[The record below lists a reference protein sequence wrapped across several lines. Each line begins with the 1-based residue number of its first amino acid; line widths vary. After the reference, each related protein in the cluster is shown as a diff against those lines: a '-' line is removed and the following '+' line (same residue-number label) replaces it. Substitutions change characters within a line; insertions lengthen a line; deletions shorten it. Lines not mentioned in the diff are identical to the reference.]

1 MVSAVALIWYPPCSS
16 FPEFPRLVAEP
27 PTAAMSSDENPDWLG
42 ELLAE
47 IQLEQ
52 FLPKIRDELH
62 VTRLSH
68 FDYVKGEDLEKI
80 GMGKPGQ
87 RRLMEAIKRKKAAQR
102 KSWLGKN
109 CNIPKTSSVPPVFS
123 YHISLKIK
131 DPQPVQRL
139 RPVLPCKDR
148 TDKPRPDPQGR
159 LN

>member
-1 MVSAVALIWYPPCSS
+1 MFPHASRRGHRSCQRSGPPVVTVYSIRKREHLC
-16 FPEFPRLVAEP
+16 FGFGRFVPEFPRLVAQP

-52 FLPKIRDELH
+52 FLQKIRDELH

-102 KSWLGKN
+102 KSWLGKVR
-109 CNIPKTSSVPPVFS
+109 KTDSVFIVWLGGVGSS
-123 YHISLKIK
+123 
-131 DPQPVQRL
+131 
-139 RPVLPCKDR
+139 
-148 TDKPRPDPQGR
+148 GE
-159 LN
+159 